1 MTTILVVDDEI
12 TIAEMLHAYLEDEGF
27 HVVTAA
33 DGREALA
40 RLPEVRPDLVL
51 SDVMMPL
58 LDGRQLCNAMA
69 DHPEYRRVPVVLMS
83 AGGERVVKD
92 HCTYTAF
99 VPKPFEL
106 DGLID
111 TIRQILAAT
120 PA

>member
-27 HVVTAA
+27 RVATAA

-40 RLPEVRPDLVL
+40 CLPEVRPDLVL

-58 LDGRQLCNAMA
+58 LDGRQLCKAMA
-69 DHPEYRRVPVVLMS
+69 EHPDYQRIPIVLMS
-83 AGGERVVKD
+83 AGGEWVVKD
-92 HCTYTAF
+92 RCTYTAF

-106 DGLID
+106 DELIG